1 MKKTK
6 FAWLTLLIATLVL
19 EIIPYGAVCVFASDP
34 DTRVRKLFSYFDLT
48 PYGYAN
54 FGPFITAVLT
64 CVLLLLAVIFLL
76 REGNGLKTAIMIIAG
91 IAFLISLTPILYG
104 IEYYSVVGGC
114 ISVLLLAVCV
124 VPFIKI
130 KKR

>member
-1 MKKTK
+1 M
-6 FAWLTLLIATLVL
+6 LIATLIL
-19 EIIPYGAVCVFASDP
+19 EIIPYGAVCVFAPDP
-34 DTRVRKLFSYFDLT
+34 DTRVRKLFSYFDPI

-54 FGPFITAVLT
+54 FGPLITAILT
-64 CVLLLLAVIFLL
+64 CVLLLLTVIFLFKASD
-76 REGNGLKTAIMIIAG
+76 GLKKAVMILAG

-104 IEYYSVVGGC
+104 IEYYSVVGGA

-130 KKR
+130 KKS